1 MKIYIKVALVA
12 GNRGT
17 LVPCK
22 SCMVKFIG
30 QPITYFLVAA
40 AKQI

>member
-1 MKIYIKVALVA
+1 MKIYIKVASVA

-22 SCMVKFIG
+22 SCTVKFIG
-30 QPITYFLVAA
+30 QPITYLRVAA
-40 AKQI
+40 AEQI